1 MKRNI
6 KRLVS
11 LGLTCMMVMGMV
23 ACGSQEGT
31 KESEKDVAVVDG
43 EGTEESVSDSAEE
56 ITLTFQTYSKTDQD
70 YFDSIGLT
78 ELYKKVKPNVT
89 IELINSKDDVQMA
102 EDIKIK
108 AAAGELPDIMDLKK
122 EWMLSFKEELVP
134 LNDLDCV
141 ANSPAGETN
150 MVDGNVLA
158 IRNMYFSE
166 FVYYKKSI
174 FKEYG
179 ISVPQTWDEFISVA
193 QTIKEKGEYT
203 PILTGAKDA
212 WVLYPYNEFMPHLV
226 AGSGNYWNEMAED
239 ETPFDEGK
247 PFYEAYTMIDQLYK
261 ANVFETDPLGIGW
274 DQASTMFGTE
284 GAMVVSGQWYLS
296 NLKELLDGDL
306 SDVGVFFLP
315 TRTDA
320 SQPLNYLVEGTEGGL
335 AVSKSSEHVEEAK
348 AFIEWMNS
356 KEILAGWAEGT
367 SNFCVFDEYDVSLD
381 PVFDEAFA
389 TDNLNKLSLN
399 NGDEKFV
406 AIRDALQFDVKGI
419 GQRMLAGEDYKGILS
434 DLNAKWADA
443 KSAAEK

>member
-122 EWMLSFKEELVP
+122 EWMLSFKDELVP

-141 ANSPAGETN
+141 VNSPAGETN

-174 FKEYG
+174 FEQYG
-179 ISVPQTWDEFISVA
+179 LSVPQTWDEFISVA

-212 WVLYPYNEFMPHLV
+212 WVLYPYNEC
-226 AGSGNYWNEMAED
+226 
-239 ETPFDEGK
+239 
-247 PFYEAYTMIDQLYK
+247 
-261 ANVFETDPLGIGW
+261 
-274 DQASTMFGTE
+274 
-284 GAMVVSGQWYLS
+284 
-296 NLKELLDGDL
+296 
-306 SDVGVFFLP
+306 
-315 TRTDA
+315 
-320 SQPLNYLVEGTEGGL
+320 
-335 AVSKSSEHVEEAK
+335 SSV
-348 AFIEWMNS
+348 
-356 KEILAGWAEGT
+356 
-367 SNFCVFDEYDVSLD
+367 
-381 PVFDEAFA
+381 
-389 TDNLNKLSLN
+389 
-399 NGDEKFV
+399 
-406 AIRDALQFDVKGI
+406 
-419 GQRMLAGEDYKGILS
+419 
-434 DLNAKWADA
+434 
-443 KSAAEK
+443 